1 MAQEYRYMREKLAG
15 NETQNNL
22 FKISNNSASKKDFQK
37 KYLLLDRFITHL
49 ND

>member
-1 MAQEYRYMREKLAG
+1 MREKLAG

-37 KYLLLDRFITHL
+37 I
-49 ND
+49 